1 LKGFNKVEKM
11 NENQTYTTNQK
22 VLPQEGFRK
31 AVILGAG
38 ESGTGA
44 AILAKKLGFDVF
56 LSDNGSIKENY
67 KKELTAS
74 GIAFEENGHSVEK
87 IMSADLIIKSP
98 GIPDKVQLI
107 KDLKAKG
114 TPIWSEI
121 EFASCY
127 TDKKIIA
134 ITGSN
139 GKTTTTSLTHHLFEK
154 CGFDVQVGG
163 NIGFSFAR
171 LVANEVEN
179 RKSRIESTESGTER
193 SQPNQKVLSSGEDLG
208 EAFSKA
214 FILEISSFQL
224 DNCYNF
230 APNISMILN
239 ITPDHLDRYEYNLD
253 NYIASKFRI
262 TQAQTEQDFFIYN
275 ADNENTVKFLEK
287 KYTAK
292 PQKIIVKKSLYDI
305 GILRYPEYNVEF
317 NLKGTQLKGE
327 HNWFNAYCAV
337 KAALLSGGK
346 AEDIQ
351 KGLETFSP
359 VAHRLEFVAEIN
371 GIEYINDSKATNV
384 DSVFYALGAM
394 DKPTVLILGGQD
406 KGNDYDQIADLVRK
420 KVKCIVCM
428 GIDNTPIIDYFKSF
442 GISIISTNSISDAVR
457 SATNFA
463 KTIENSEK
471 TVLLSPACASF
482 DLFKNYEDRG
492 EQFKNLVFE
501 LR

>member
-1 LKGFNKVEKM
+1 M
-11 NENQTYTTNQK
+11 NESMQTTNQK

-56 LSDNGSIKENY
+56 LSDSGSIKENY
-67 KKELTAS
+67 KQELAAAE
-74 GIAFEENGHSVEK
+74 IAFEENGHS
-87 IMSADLIIKSP
+87 IDRILSADLIIKSP

-114 TPIWSEI
+114 IPIWSEI
-121 EFASCY
+121 EFASRY
-127 TDKKIIA
+127 TDTKIIA

-139 GKTTTTSLTHHLFEK
+139 GKTTTTSLTHHIFEK
-154 CGFDVQVGG
+154 CGFDTQVGG

-171 LVANEVEN
+171 LVANEMERNESRKSKVEN
-179 RKSRIESTESGTER
+179 QELSIKHLPLLGKSSH
-193 SQPNQKVLSSGEDLG
+193 SGEDLG
-208 EAFSKA
+208 GAFREV
-214 FILEISSFQL
+214 FYILEISSFQL
-224 DNCYNF
+224 DNCYHF
-230 APNISMILN
+230 APDISMILN
-239 ITPDHLDRYEYNLD
+239 ITPDHLDRYEYDINK
-253 NYIASKFRI
+253 YIASKFRI

-275 ADNENTVKFLEK
+275 ADNQNTTDFLTT
-287 KYTAK
+287 KYNSKA
-292 PQKIIVKKSLYDI
+292 QKIIVKKSLYDI
-305 GILRYPEYNVEF
+305 GILRFPEYNLEF
-317 NLKGTQLKGE
+317 NLKGTMLKGE

-346 AEDIQ
+346 SEDIQ

-406 KGNDYDQIADLVRK
+406 KGNDYDQIADLVRE

-428 GIDNTPIIDYFKSF
+428 GVDNSPIIEYFKDF
-442 GISIISTNSISDAVR
+442 GIPII
-457 SATNFA
+457 ATSSVGAALAAAQHHAIPNDV
-463 KTIENSEK
+463 
-471 TVLLSPACASF
+471 VLLSPACASF

-492 EQFKNLVFE
+492 EQFKNIVLNS
-501 LR
+501 